1 MKGSAGEGEMSS
13 YSRRLIKHYLQRADK
28 AKTAQGKGKAH
39 EDLALYLFEKIPGL
53 SHPKRNKKN
62 EYHTEEIDLAFWND
76 LHYAGLKSLNAI
88 ILVECKNWSKPVGSM
103 EVNWFITKIRN
114 RALDFGI
121 LLAAK
126 GITGSAQDRDEAHH
140 VVAQALK
147 DGVRMIIITR
157 VEIERPVENSWK

>member
-1 MKGSAGEGEMSS
+1 MAS
-13 YSRRLIKHYLQRADK
+13 YSRRLIKDYLQRADK
-28 AKTAQGKGKAH
+28 AKTTTVKGKAL
-39 EDLALYLFEKIPGL
+39 EDLAVYLFENVPGL

-76 LHYAGLKSLNAI
+76 LHPGGLKSLNAI

-114 RALDFGI
+114 RALNFGI

-140 VVAQALK
+140 VVSQALK

-157 VEIERPVENSWK
+157 TEIEIL